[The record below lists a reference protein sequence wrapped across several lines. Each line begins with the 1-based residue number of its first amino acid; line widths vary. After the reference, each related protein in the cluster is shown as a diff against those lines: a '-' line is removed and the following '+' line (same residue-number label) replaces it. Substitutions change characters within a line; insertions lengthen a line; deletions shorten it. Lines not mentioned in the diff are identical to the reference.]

1 MTHSRF
7 VPFLLATVAAL
18 TVTGTASAQRGYVII
33 ENLRVGLPPG
43 RYSGEREDNQTA
55 SNVVKRDV
63 WAPIYFSL
71 KVEGELPPRSAN
83 VRLVVDAVDADD
95 LRTSISYPLGN
106 FATRTPGELIQF
118 GELAST
124 PFVRFGDRNNGD
136 VTVTVY
142 AGESRLSD
150 PVRVQYLRVRDPS
163 TYVVLSL
170 GSRLPGFELP
180 KDNQAAGW
188 QQNVARG
195 GRVETAAI
203 TTLAEL
209 PDQWFGYA
217 AADLIVLTTGSASN
231 DFLTGLFSKDTNAEG
246 KAKLAA
252 LVEWVRRGGRLVI
265 SVAGNAQMLTQ
276 FPAFQQLLPVKLNDN
291 PATAA
296 TKDLKLDWAFG
307 SNTLGA
313 TLSQPKKDPFPVSR
327 VTFDPA
333 RPARTLVPKGKPTE
347 PPAVIQAPL
356 GLGRV
361 TLVTFDLDRSP
372 FTELPEKAMFWDYL
386 LRDTGADKASTGSGK
401 QTNYANSYNQN
412 TEDEYV
418 TALRN
423 HVDTFD
429 GVPVISFGWV
439 ALFIALYTLLIGP
452 VEYLF
457 LKKIVGRLEL
467 TWISFPIIVISVS
480 AAAYFTAYA
489 IKGNDLKIN
498 KVDVVD
504 VDPASGRVYGRSW
517 FTVFSP
523 RIDSYT
529 VGIEP
534 REAWAG
540 KLGDP
545 TSPPL
550 IDWMAGG
557 QSGGG
562 NIVSRGYSY
571 HTDPAANPRRIADG
585 LISVPIQVWSTKAF
599 SANWSA
605 PIDPASPLVESR
617 LYHPRSDATALRG
630 DFINNLPV
638 KELRDAVL
646 VYRGSVYKL
655 GTLVPGQRVAAV
667 TDTSSLQSDWA
678 NRELGL
684 GGIGVPATDNSGW
697 GGPSRNQAA
706 LATTSSSLNLWP
718 ILFHEEALRKAG
730 NHAPMNSALRPL
742 DQSWR
747 MSPEFLDQAI
757 LLAKVEGKTEPT
769 ITNAEQLLTDPTGPS
784 PTLLWL
790 RGVPSGSDP
799 RTPVPGT
806 LRQET
811 YIRVFLPV
819 AATNPG
825 GK

>member
-1 MTHSRF
+1 MPRLA
-7 VPFLLATVAAL
+7 PFLLAAVAA
-18 TVTGTASAQRGYVII
+18 VFGAGPASAQRGYVVI
-33 ENLRVGLPPG
+33 ENLRIGLPPG
-43 RYSGEREDNQTA
+43 RYSGERDENQAAT
-55 SNVVKRDV
+55 NVVKRDV
-63 WAPIYFSL
+63 WAPLYFSL
-71 KVEGELPPRSAN
+71 KVEGELPPRAAN
-83 VRLVVDAVDADD
+83 ARLVVDAVDADD

-106 FATRTPGELIQF
+106 FAARTPGELIPF

-142 AGESRLSD
+142 AGTSKLSD
-150 PVRVQYLRVRDPS
+150 PVRVQYLRTRDPS

-180 KDNQAAGW
+180 KDNQFGGGL

-231 DFLTGLFSKDTNAEG
+231 DFLTGLFSKDTSAEN

-252 LVEWVRRGGRLVI
+252 LVEWVRRGGRLVV

-276 FPAFQQLLPVKLNDN
+276 FPAFQQLLPAKLNDN
-291 PATAA
+291 PATTA

-313 TLSQPKKDPFPVSR
+313 TLSQSKKEPFPVSR
-327 VTFDPA
+327 VTLDPA

-347 PPAVIQAPL
+347 PPAAIQAPL

-386 LRDTGADKASTGSGK
+386 LRDAGADKASTGSGK
-401 QTNYANSYNQN
+401 QTNYANSFNQN
-412 TEDEYV
+412 TEDEFV

-452 VEYLF
+452 VEYLI
-457 LKKIVGRLEL
+457 LKKVVGRLEL
-467 TWISFPIIVISVS
+467 TWISFPVIVVSVS

-504 VDPASGRVYGRSW
+504 VDPASGRVYGRTW
-517 FTVFSP
+517 FTIFSP

-529 VGIEP
+529 VGVEP

-540 KLGDP
+540 KPGEP

-550 IDWMAGG
+550 VDWLAGG

-571 HTDPAANPRRIADG
+571 HTDPTASPRRVADG

-599 SANWSA
+599 SANWTA
-605 PIDPASPLVESR
+605 PLDPASPLVESR

-630 DFINNLPV
+630 SFVNNLPV

-646 VYRGSVYKL
+646 VYGGRVYKL
-655 GTLVPGQRVAAV
+655 GTLVPGQQVAAV
-667 TDTSSLQSDWA
+667 TDTSSLQPDWMS
-678 NRELGL
+678 RELSL
-684 GGIGVPATDNSGW
+684 GSVGVPVQDTPGW
-697 GGPSRNQAA
+697 GGRNRNTPAQS
-706 LATTSSSLNLWP
+706 TTSSALNLWP
-718 ILFHEEALRKAG
+718 VLFHEKALTSG
-730 NHAPMNSALRPL
+730 SSPMNSALRPL

-747 MSPEFLDQAI
+747 MSPEFTDQAI
-757 LLAKVEGKTEPT
+757 LLAKVDGKTDPGS
-769 ITNAEQLLTDPTGPS
+769 TNAEQLLTDPTGPS

-825 GK
+825 K